1 MDSKTYVYFIRSKEA
16 TKIGVATDLKQ
27 RLAVLS
33 TGNPNKL
40 TVHKYIECNSRSE
53 AFAMEKALHKKFA
66 SINILNEW
74 FSSSGI
80 DYEKIE
86 QEHSVTCKDYLTN
99 RYYLDINGYMCPYDN
114 CTIDFIREVAFASK
128 AAQFLLLSIKD
139 GIGYGN
145 DYHHVVKVQGTT
157 KHEKNMISAG
167 YKELVARDLVRR
179 VKRGHYM
186 INPNA
191 LIPIDY
197 EQALKDWEDTNPLSK
212 DVV

>member
-1 MDSKTYVYFIRSKEA
+1 MERVIILEDGEGLVKVKARKPSPNYFRVGNGTMNKSKIQS
-16 TKIGVATDLKQ
+16 
-27 RLAVLS
+27 
-33 TGNPNKL
+33 
-40 TVHKYIECNSRSE
+40 
-53 AFAMEKALHKKFA
+53 
-66 SINILNEW
+66 
-74 FSSSGI
+74 
-80 DYEKIE
+80 
-86 QEHSVTCKDYLTN
+86 
-99 RYYLDINGYMCPYDN
+99 
-114 CTIDFIREVAFASK
+114 IDFIREVAFASK

-197 EQALKDWEDTNPLSK
+197 EQALKDWEDANPLSK